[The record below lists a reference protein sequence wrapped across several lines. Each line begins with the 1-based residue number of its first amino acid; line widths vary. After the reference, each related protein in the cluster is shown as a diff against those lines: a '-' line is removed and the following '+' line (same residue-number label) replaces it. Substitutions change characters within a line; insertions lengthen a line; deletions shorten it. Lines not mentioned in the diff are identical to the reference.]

1 MKKNKLYPYEPYI
14 ETCYGNT
21 ALWIRS
27 LALHPKRC
35 IPSRPDKDMSKHE
48 EKCYDKIINAA
59 ISEAKEGDLRMFTT
73 HPHKVKEPIM
83 VESEEEEQDYHGHF
97 YHPWVNSGKYREVW
111 QAGQYSKG
119 IRVSPSLFSREIQS
133 LITLDKVLVINKDD

>member
-1 MKKNKLYPYEPYI
+1 MDELY
-14 ETCYGNT
+14 
-21 ALWIRS
+21 LV
-27 LALHPKRC
+27 LV
-35 IPSRPDKDMSKHE
+35 
-48 EKCYDKIINAA
+48 
-59 ISEAKEGDLRMFTT
+59 KEGDLRMFTT

-119 IRVSPSLFSREIQS
+119 IRVSPSLFSKEIQS
-133 LITLDKVLVINKDD
+133 LITLDKVLDINKDD

>member
-1 MKKNKLYPYEPYI
+1 MDELY
-14 ETCYGNT
+14 
-21 ALWIRS
+21 LV
-27 LALHPKRC
+27 LV
-35 IPSRPDKDMSKHE
+35 
-48 EKCYDKIINAA
+48 
-59 ISEAKEGDLRMFTT
+59 KEGDLRMFTT

-83 VESEEEEQDYHGHF
+83 IESEEEEQDYHGHF
-97 YHPWVNSGKYREVW
+97 YHQWVNSGKYREVW

>member
-1 MKKNKLYPYEPYI
+1 MGELYLVLVKKDDLRLF
-14 ETCYGNT
+14 T
-21 ALWIRS
+21 
-27 LALHPKRC
+27 
-35 IPSRPDKDMSKHE
+35 SRPQK
-48 EKCYDKIINAA
+48 
-59 ISEAKEGDLRMFTT
+59 F
-73 HPHKVKEPIM
+73 KEPIM

-119 IRVSPSLFSREIQS
+119 IRVSPSLFSKEIQS

>member
-1 MKKNKLYPYEPYI
+1 MDELY
-14 ETCYGNT
+14 
-21 ALWIRS
+21 LV
-27 LALHPKRC
+27 LV
-35 IPSRPDKDMSKHE
+35 
-48 EKCYDKIINAA
+48 
-59 ISEAKEGDLRMFTT
+59 KEGDLRMFTT

-119 IRVSPSLFSREIQS
+119 IRVSPSLFSKEIQS
-133 LITLDKVLVINKDD
+133 LIALDKVLVINKDD